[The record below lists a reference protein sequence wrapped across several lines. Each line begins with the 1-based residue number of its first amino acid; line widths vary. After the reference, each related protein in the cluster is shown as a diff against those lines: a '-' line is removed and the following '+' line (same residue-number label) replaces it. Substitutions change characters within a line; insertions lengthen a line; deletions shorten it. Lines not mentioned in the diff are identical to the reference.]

1 MQRPCTHSASYKT
14 FQTLFQ
20 NTSISIY
27 HPLNSL
33 SCPRPKKP
41 LRHYSTRTP
50 CTTPPQPHPSVGV
63 HTIHTPHQYHQPIP
77 KPNTKVPEA
86 FPKGQPPPCSTP
98 RPIHPSFPA
107 YHTDHASRLLHVTA
121 RTYEGLYVVVVLDLF
136 PCKQPPPSQS
146 IGIRGAGCLQSA

>member
-1 MQRPCTHSASYKT
+1 MNSECILEAWCSWSCSILLSGHRLSSQPQHHSSTYPHMQRPCTHSASYKT

-107 YHTDHASRLLHVTA
+107 
-121 RTYEGLYVVVVLDLF
+121 
-136 PCKQPPPSQS
+136 
-146 IGIRGAGCLQSA
+146 